1 MESEKNENKKQET
14 IKNKD
19 KKDNKDNKDNINNN
33 KLSENNQESNKDKD
47 INLLNKKKK
56 RFKNKNKSKSKNKNK
71 NNNKTFINNFK
82 NRKLEPIEQ
91 LYQKAKNLYEKKSE
105 SFDLDKIDFNQ
116 KVNKEKRWTYDILQ
130 KGTYDDKIS
139 ALLLY
144 IRQNPK
150 MTLKY
155 LEIIIRLA
163 ENKNRRKN
171 DGVII
176 GLKDLFLE
184 SILDN
189 KKYLAF
195 NQKYN
200 NKNKDNLKNV
210 DDDELINSY
219 YDDKIHHLYLRFIN
233 ILEETI
239 NNEGIANIK
248 KKNLDY
254 LYEMLVK
261 QPESEE
267 KLLQDIV
274 NKLGDTSTEV
284 SNHTMKLLKQI
295 QEQHMN
301 MSTIIFKYVTT
312 FYTMNTKNEAKLCAL
327 NFLNQMDIPY
337 GKNKIFL
344 EESINFFF
352 NLFNQISSESENIN
366 NNIKENDV
374 KNEKNKKK
382 LKKKKKLL
390 LENQNQNSMNEK
402 FLSLIVKRINVLFKY
417 VKKQQKQ
424 MEKINEII
432 HEKIAVLFK
441 LSHNKSLKLSIEIL
455 KLLFGIITTQDQNF
469 VDRYYKSLYELIS
482 NSSLSSS
489 KYVKDALKLILM
501 SLMFDNNNNR
511 ICSFIK
517 RLLEM
522 SLISEPQY
530 IICILIIVSQVL
542 RNKNKLWKMLE
553 REQTKINIFYDS
565 VKRDPQFAQGEHSF
579 LNELY
584 LLQKHYH
591 PSVQRMAKFILEN
604 YNKEIISYDGDPLMD
619 FSLIN
624 FLEKFMLKNPKI
636 KKEKKEI
643 KKIENDDD
651 ELKRF
656 LKEDENNEN
665 PNNENN
671 DNTPKNENDFE
682 FIEKFNKIYPEIT
695 SDKNYLKKLKKK
707 EKKLKNEDDI
717 DDMIGDQEFNKG
729 KGDEELEKFADK
741 VIEDEYKKFGKDI
754 DDDDL
759 GDYKDE
765 DEDEDEKEDN
775 NDEEKDD
782 DESGNEEG
790 EEISDNINENEE
802 VEDLFTE
809 DENEENNEDDDEDID
824 GGDLEGEEFEEE
836 NDDEENGKK
845 NNKKKN
851 KKNKNNENDSGFVD
865 AETYYK
871 SLKNKKK
878 KIK

>member
-1 MESEKNENKKQET
+1 MEAEKEKKNEEKNINENNIENNNKPSSENNESNKE
-14 IKNKD
+14 KD
-19 KKDNKDNKDNINNN
+19 KK
-33 KLSENNQESNKDKD
+33 
-47 INLLNKKKK
+47 LLNKKTK
-56 RFKNKNKSKSKNKNK
+56 RFKNKSKNKNK
-71 NNNKTFINNFK
+71 KKNKNINNNYK
-82 NRKLEPIEQ
+82 NRTLEPIEQ
-91 LYQKAKNLYEKKSE
+91 LYQKAKNIYEKKSA
-105 SFDLDKIDFNQ
+105 SYDLDKIDYSQ
-116 KVNKEKRWTYDILQ
+116 KVNKEKRWTHDILQ

-155 LEIIIRLA
+155 LEILIRLA
-163 ENKNRRKN
+163 ENKNKRRN

-195 NQKYN
+195 NQKYS
-200 NKNKDNLKNV
+200 NKNKEGLNDISE
-210 DDDELINSY
+210 DELINSFY
-219 YDDKIHHLYLRFIN
+219 EDKIHHLYLRFIN
-233 ILEETI
+233 ILEYTI
-239 NNEGIANIK
+239 NSESIINIK

-261 QPESEE
+261 KPESEE
-267 KLLQDIV
+267 KILQDIV
-274 NKLGDTSTEV
+274 NKLGDTSNEV
-284 SNHTMKLLKQI
+284 SNYTMKLLKQI

-301 MSTIIFKYVTT
+301 MSTVIFKYVTT
-312 FYTMNTKNEAKLCAL
+312 FYSMNKKNEAKLCAL
-327 NFLNQMDIPY
+327 NFLVQMEIPH
-337 GKNKIFL
+337 GHNKAFL
-344 EESINFFF
+344 EESIDFFF
-352 NLFNQISSESENIN
+352 NLFNQISSESENS
-366 NNIKENDV
+366 KYLSEKDL

-382 LKKKKKLL
+382 LKKKKKLY
-390 LENQNQNSMNEK
+390 LEALNQNSINEK
-402 FLSLIVKRINVLFKY
+402 FLSLIVKRINILFKY
-417 VKKQQKQ
+417 VKRQQKQ

-432 HEKIAVLFK
+432 HEKISVLFK

-489 KYVKDALKLILM
+489 KYVKEALKLILV

-522 SLISEPQY
+522 SLMSEPQY

-553 REQTKINIFYDS
+553 REQTKINVFYDPS
-565 VKRDPQFAQGEHSF
+565 KRDPQFAQGEHSF

-636 KKEKKEI
+636 KKEIKEK

-656 LKEDENNEN
+656 LKGDEDENN
-665 PNNENN
+665 NNEN
-671 DNTPKNENDFE
+671 DIYEKNENDFQ

-695 SDKNYLKKLKKK
+695 SSKNYLKKLKKK
-707 EKKLKNEDDI
+707 EKKSKNEEEI
-717 DDMIGDQEFNKG
+717 DDMIDDKEVDQG
-729 KGDEELEKFADK
+729 KEEDEELEKFADK
-741 VIEDEYKKFGKDI
+741 VIDDEYKKFGKDI

-759 GDYKDE
+759 GDFKDE
-765 DEDEDEKEDN
+765 S
-775 NDEEKDD
+775 DEEGEDKDN
-782 DESGNEEG
+782 EEENEEG
-790 EEISDNINENEE
+790 EEGEEIDDNDDNIDNEENEE
-802 VEDLFTE
+802 NEEIEDLFTE
-809 DENEENNEDDDEDID
+809 DENEENDV
-824 GGDLEGEEFEEE
+824 DLEEEEEE
-836 NDDEENGKK
+836 NEDEENID

-851 KKNKNNENDSGFVD
+851 KNMKKNKENTKEKDSGFVD

-871 SLKNKKK
+871 SLKKKNKKK
-878 KIK
+878 K

>member
-1 MESEKNENKKQET
+1 MESEKNGK
-14 IKNKD
+14 ID
-19 KKDNKDNKDNINNN
+19 KEKDNKD
-33 KLSENNQESNKDKD
+33 SNKKPSEKIKSLNKQYPNNEKDKKF
-47 INLLNKKKK
+47 LNKKTK
-56 RFKNKNKSKSKNKNK
+56 RFKNKPKNKNK
-71 NNNKTFINNFK
+71 NNNFQH
-82 NRKLEPIEQ
+82 RKLEPIEQ
-91 LYQKAKNLYEKKSE
+91 LYQKAKNLYEKKTLSY
-105 SFDLDKIDFNQ
+105 DLDKIDYNQ
-116 KVNKEKRWTYDILQ
+116 KVNKEKRWTHDILQ

-144 IRQNPK
+144 IRQSPK
-150 MTLKY
+150 NTLKY
-155 LEIIIRLA
+155 LEILIRLV
-163 ENKNRRKN
+163 ENKNKRKN
-171 DGVII
+171 DGIVI

-184 SILDN
+184 VILEN

-200 NKNKDNLKNV
+200 NKNNSQLNNINDE
-210 DDDELINSY
+210 ELITSY
-219 YDDKIHHLYLRFIN
+219 YEDKIHHLYLRFIN
-233 ILEETI
+233 ILEESI
-239 NNEGIANIK
+239 NTESIINIK

-254 LYEMLVK
+254 LYEMLVR

-267 KLLQDIV
+267 KILQDIV
-274 NKLGDTSTEV
+274 NKLGDTSTDI

-301 MSTIIFKYVTT
+301 MSSIIFKYVIT
-312 FYTMNTKNEAKLCAL
+312 FYSMNAKNEAKLSAL
-327 NFLNQMDIPY
+327 NYLVQMDIPPR
-337 GKNKIFL
+337 KNREFI

-352 NLFNQISSESENIN
+352 NLFNQISSDSENQNN
-366 NNIKENDV
+366 NNIINE
-374 KNEKNKKK
+374 KNLKTEKNKKK
-382 LKKKKKLL
+382 QKKLRKL
-390 LENQNQNSMNEK
+390 ILENKNQNTINEK
-402 FLSLIVKRINVLFKY
+402 FLSLIVKRINILFKF

-432 HEKIAVLFK
+432 QDKISVLFR

-482 NSSLSSS
+482 NNSLSNS
-489 KYVKDALKLILM
+489 KHVKEALKLILM
-501 SLMFDNNNNR
+501 SIMFDNNNNR

-565 VKRDPQFAQGEHSF
+565 AKRDPQYAQGEHSF

-584 LLQKHYH
+584 LLEKHYH
-591 PSVQRMAKFILEN
+591 PSVQRMSKFILDN
-604 YNKEIISYDGDPLMD
+604 YNKEVISYDGDPLMD

-636 KKEKKEI
+636 KKVKKEVI
-643 KKIENDDD
+643 IIENDDD
-651 ELKRF
+651 ELKKF
-656 LKEDENNEN
+656 LKGDG
-665 PNNENN
+665 NNENN
-671 DNTPKNENDFE
+671 NNINNENNKGEKNENDFE
-682 FIEKFNKIYPEIT
+682 FIVKFNKIYPEIT
-695 SDKNYLKKLKKK
+695 SDKNYIKKMKKK
-707 EKKLKNEDDI
+707 EKKNKNEDDI
-717 DDMIGDQEFNKG
+717 DDIIGDEDFGQG
-729 KGDEELEKFADK
+729 KEDEEMEKYADK
-741 VIEDEYKKFGKDI
+741 IIDNEYKNFAKDI

-759 GDYKDE
+759 GDYQDE
-765 DEDEDEKEDN
+765 DIEEDEKNNEDEN
-775 NDEEKDD
+775 EDEVKSQDNEKENEKDKEEEREEMD
-782 DESGNEEG
+782 DIDE
-790 EEISDNINENEE
+790 DNEE

-809 DENEENNEDDDEDID
+809 EENEENMEDID
-824 GGDLEGEEFEEE
+824 
-836 NDDEENGKK
+836 NDEEDIDEEKIEK
-845 NNKKKN
+845 ENNN
-851 KKNKNNENDSGFVD
+851 KKNKNKKQKDNKKSDFVD